1 MILSKKY
8 LVVILLSLIFSSCK
22 KEVASKEVMTSKR
35 PNIILIMSDDMGYS
49 DLQPYGGEISS
60 PNLNELALGGLKFTQ
75 FYNTARCCPSR
86 ASLMTGCYPQQAG
99 IGHMTN
105 TPNNRHEHN
114 YGVPEYQGKL
124 SSNTITIAEVLKD
137 SGYSTLMSGKWHLSF
152 HDKTQWPLQ
161 RGFDKFYGFIAG
173 AGNYFKPEAP
183 RNIYEGNEIIT
194 IEDKNYYTTDVFT
207 DKAIEYINTTKSENK
222 DKPFFLYL
230 AYNAPHWPLQAPKE
244 DIDKYRGKYMGGW
257 ENIRLQRYE
266 SMKDM
271 GIIDQSW
278 NLSHDAI
285 VSWNSLDEEKKQEMD
300 LRMSIYAA
308 MIDRMDQNI
317 GRLVSDLKAKNLYDN
332 TIIMFLNDN
341 GASAEFDELGSGPKE
356 QLETM
361 EGYALTYGKAWAN
374 VSNTPF
380 KKYKHWV
387 HEGGIATPLIV
398 HWPEGIAKELRG
410 NMIQDYGFLP
420 DIMATCL
427 DLAGT
432 ELPMEFNG
440 NYIKQH
446 SGKSLVPI
454 FSGAKERLHSEPIF
468 WEHEGN
474 KAVRLGKFKL
484 VQEWNKDDQ
493 SWELFDMEKDRSET
507 NNIIEIY
514 PEKANEMIAQYYE
527 WAQEVGVLPWEEVMK
542 IRADRE
548 SGYK

>member
-8 LVVILLSLIFSSCK
+8 LVVILLFLIFSSCK
-22 KEVASKEVMTSKR
+22 KKVASKEVVTSKR

-49 DLQPYGGEISS
+49 DLQPYGGEIST
-60 PNLNELALGGLKFTQ
+60 PNLNELASGGLKFTQ

-105 TPNNRHEHN
+105 TPNNRNEHN

-124 SSNTITIAEVLKD
+124 SSNTITIAEVLRD

-152 HDKTQWPLQ
+152 HDKTQWPMQ

-207 DKAIEYINTTKSENK
+207 DKAIEYINTTKSENQY
-222 DKPFFLYL
+222 KPFFLYL

-257 ENIRLQRYE
+257 ENLRLQRYE

-271 GIIDQSW
+271 GIIDSSW

-285 VSWNSLDEEKKQEMD
+285 VSWNSLDEKKKQEMD
-300 LRMSIYAA
+300 LRMAIYAA
-308 MIDRMDQNI
+308 MVDRMDQNI
-317 GRLVSDLKAKNLYDN
+317 GRLVADLKAKNLYDN
-332 TIIMFLNDN
+332 TIIIFLNDN
-341 GASAEFDELGSGPKE
+341 GACAEFDELGSGPKE
-356 QLETM
+356 LLETK

-380 KKYKHWV
+380 RKYKHWV

-398 HWPEGIAKELRG
+398 HWPEGIAQELRG

-432 ELPMEFNG
+432 ELPTEYNG
-440 NYIKQH
+440 NSIKQH

-454 FSGAKERLHSEPIF
+454 FSGAKERLHTGPIF

-484 VQEWNKDDQ
+484 VQEWKKDDQ
-493 SWELFDMEKDRSET
+493 SWELYDMEKDRSET
-507 NNIIEIY
+507 NNIIELY
-514 PEKANEMIAQYYE
+514 PEKANEMIAQYDE
-527 WAQEVGVLPWEEVMK
+527 WAQEVGVLPWEEVLK

-548 SGYK
+548 SGVK

>member
-8 LVVILLSLIFSSCK
+8 LVVILLFLIFSSCK
-22 KEVASKEVMTSKR
+22 KKVASKEVVTSKR

-49 DLQPYGGEISS
+49 DLQPYGGEIST
-60 PNLNELALGGLKFTQ
+60 PNLNELASGGLKFTQ

-105 TPNNRHEHN
+105 TPNNRYEHN

-124 SSNTITIAEVLKD
+124 SSNTITIAEVLRD

-152 HDKTQWPLQ
+152 HDKTQWPMQ

-207 DKAIEYINTTKSENK
+207 DKAIEYINTTKSENQ

-257 ENIRLQRYE
+257 ENLRLQRYE
-266 SMKDM
+266 SMKNL
-271 GIIDQSW
+271 GIIDPSW

-285 VSWNSLDEEKKQEMD
+285 VSWNSLDEKKKQEMD
-300 LRMSIYAA
+300 LRMAIYAA
-308 MIDRMDQNI
+308 MVDRMDQNI
-317 GRLVSDLKAKNLYDN
+317 GRLVADLKAKNLYDN
-332 TIIMFLNDN
+332 TIIIFLNDN
-341 GASAEFDELGSGPKE
+341 GACAEFDELGSGPKE
-356 QLETM
+356 QLETK

-380 KKYKHWV
+380 RKYKHWV

-398 HWPEGIAKELRG
+398 HWPEGIAQELRG

-432 ELPMEFNG
+432 ELPTEYNG
-440 NYIKQH
+440 KSLKQH

-454 FSGAKERLHSEPIF
+454 FSGAKERLHTEPIF

-484 VQEWNKDDQ
+484 VQEWKKDDQ
-493 SWELFDMEKDRSET
+493 SWELYDMEKDRSET
-507 NNIIEIY
+507 NNIIELY
-514 PEKANEMIAQYYE
+514 PEKANEMIAQYDE
-527 WAQEVGVLPWEEVMK
+527 WAQVVGVLPWEEVLK

-548 SGYK
+548 SGDK